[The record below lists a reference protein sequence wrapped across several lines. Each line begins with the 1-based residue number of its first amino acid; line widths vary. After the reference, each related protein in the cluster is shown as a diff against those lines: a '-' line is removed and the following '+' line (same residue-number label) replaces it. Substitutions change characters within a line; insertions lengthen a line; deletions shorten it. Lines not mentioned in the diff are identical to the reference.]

1 MHPKHRTEEKKENN
15 RWFRRGKAADAV
27 RAILQDARTI
37 RIASAFFELS
47 GYRILDDIL
56 DGKTLKLLIGNE
68 ESSSLKMESFLSSF
82 IQSIHEIENIEERLL
97 LLQKFRS
104 QLKSGVISLGIS
116 AGQNRGAILPAHKA
130 HHAKLYIADHEKCIV
145 TSANFTGT
153 GLRYSLEAGY
163 LVEDPEDV
171 AYFVSR
177 FDEIFTTATPL
188 TQSLLEAIDDLLSLR
203 TPYEVYARS
212 LLEIY
217 GLPEADKIGQLPPL
231 ADYQKPLVAGI
242 LHSVR
247 EHGGAMLVAST
258 GLGKTVMASHVAR
271 LLRNDGSIDRVMV
284 FCPAGLKDMW
294 SRSLRSANVS
304 SREFTFHIL
313 SLDDWEKYRD
323 VQYLEEELNNV
334 NEFTLLIVDESHH
347 LRNEK
352 KIRNKIR
359 LRNDRIQKAV
369 GKKARILLMTATPYS
384 KGVNDIN
391 AQLNVLPN
399 TRMTEMFRHRQAK
412 WKIDSPGELSNLE
425 IASVMTAPTVVTYFS
440 QTDDN
445 QNRFILYN
453 NSQKKYFP
461 RIIQLR
467 TCTFSNETN
476 PLLQILLESNLLRRK
491 EKNPTDVL
499 FSDSPEGVRDG
510 FFEAKLIH
518 QFCSSL
524 HYARETLKKIHSTE
538 NPLAD
543 EEGYEKMRFANPE
556 ELKTLTSRLIERAGQ
571 IGKEDKFDKLCE
583 IIDREKHNK
592 IVIFVIYRE
601 TARDLHEKL
610 RKKYPDIRIERTSD
624 ENMNLDS
631 ILERFAPI
639 ACGVISPGQDDV
651 FSRRILSEKID
662 ILIATEAVS
671 EGYNLQDASILINY
685 DLPWTVL
692 HLAQRMG
699 RILRPWHE
707 PRNIQI
713 WNFFPDTMDSG
724 IFHIAQ
730 NWQRRLMAKSSEQAS
745 FSKVP
750 VLMKNDS
757 EDVPLYSYAGELKEI
772 FNHDVNLNE
781 TLDFIDNAEKI
792 QTSTV
797 FDDLAKMNA
806 ETAREVKKIKTP
818 FRSARLI
825 TSGEESLF
833 VLFRRKSH
841 TYTIVFGEKG
851 ETILGH
857 REPMEALKKIKASPE
872 DPGLTDVSLVH
883 LETWLEKARESFL
896 RQTGF
901 PAEETEVICSLAMLR
916 SAENMTRN

>member
-1 MHPKHRTEEKKENN
+1 MSTEQNTERK
-15 RWFRRGKAADAV
+15 RWFRRGKAADSV
-27 RAILQDARTI
+27 RDILQNARTI

-47 GYRILDDIL
+47 GYRILEDIL
-56 DGKTLKLLIGNE
+56 EEKTLKLLIGNE
-68 ESSSLKMESFLSSF
+68 ESSSLKMENFLSSF
-82 IQSIHEIENIEERLL
+82 LRSVPEIESIEERLL

-104 QLKSGVISLGIS
+104 HLKHGMISLGIS

-130 HHAKLYIADHEKCIV
+130 HHAKLYIADQDKCIV

-163 LVEDPEDV
+163 LVEDPKDV

-177 FDEIFTTATPL
+177 FDEIFATATPL
-188 TQSLLEAIDDLLSLR
+188 TQSLLDAIDDLLSLR

-217 GLPEADKIGQLPPL
+217 GLPEAEKIGQLLPL
-231 ADYQKPLVAGI
+231 SDYQKPLVAGI
-242 LHSVR
+242 LHSMR

-271 LLRNDGSIDRVMV
+271 LLHNEASIERVMV

-304 SREFTFHIL
+304 SREFTYHIL

-323 VQYLEEELNNV
+323 VQFLEEELKFV

-347 LRNEK
+347 LRNEN
-352 KIRNKIR
+352 KIGNKIR
-359 LRNDRIQKAV
+359 LRNDRIQKAM
-369 GKKARILLMTATPYS
+369 KKNARILLMTATPYS

-391 AQLNVLPN
+391 AQLKVLPH
-399 TRMTEMFRHRQAK
+399 TRITADEIIPDNRKK
-412 WKIDSPGELSNLE
+412 WKIESPGELSNLE

-440 QTDDN
+440 QTDEN

-453 NSQKKYFP
+453 NSERRFFP

-467 TCTFSNETN
+467 TQNYSNEMN
-476 PLLQILLESNLLRRK
+476 PFLKELLESNLLRRK
-491 EKNPTDVL
+491 EKKPTNRL
-499 FSDSPEGVRDG
+499 FADSLEGTRDG
-510 FFEAKLIH
+510 FFEARLIH

-524 HYARETLKKIHSTE
+524 HYATETLKKIHNTE

-543 EEGYEKMRFANPE
+543 HEGYEKMRFANPE
-556 ELKTLTSRLIERAGQ
+556 ELKTITSRLIEQGKQ
-571 IGKEDKFDKLCE
+571 IREEDKFDKLCE
-583 IIDREKHNK
+583 IIDMEKNNK

-601 TARDLHEKL
+601 TAKDLHEKL
-610 RKKYPDIRIERTSD
+610 RQKYQDLRVEKTSD

-639 ACGVISPGQDDV
+639 ACGVISPGQDDE
-651 FSRRILSEKID
+651 FSRRILAEKID

-671 EGYNLQDASILINY
+671 EGYNLQDASVLINY
-685 DLPWTVL
+685 DLPWSVL
-692 HLAQRMG
+692 NLAQRMG

-724 IFHIAQ
+724 VFHIAQ
-730 NWQRRLMAKSSEQAS
+730 NWQRRLMARSSEQAS
-745 FSKVP
+745 FSNLP
-750 VLMKNDS
+750 VLMKNDT

-772 FNHDVNLNE
+772 FNHDVDLEE

-797 FDDLAKMNA
+797 FDDLAKMEA
-806 ETAREVKKIKTP
+806 EKAVKIKKIKVP
-818 FRSARLI
+818 FRSARLVQ
-825 TSGEESLF
+825 SAEETLY
-833 VLFRRKSH
+833 VLFRRKNH
-841 TYTIVFGEKG
+841 TYTFVIDENGRI
-851 ETILGH
+851 ILGP

-872 DPGLTDVSLVH
+872 DPGLMNISLVR
-883 LETWLEKARESFL
+883 LEQWLEKALESFL

-916 SAENMTRN
+916 SAENTT